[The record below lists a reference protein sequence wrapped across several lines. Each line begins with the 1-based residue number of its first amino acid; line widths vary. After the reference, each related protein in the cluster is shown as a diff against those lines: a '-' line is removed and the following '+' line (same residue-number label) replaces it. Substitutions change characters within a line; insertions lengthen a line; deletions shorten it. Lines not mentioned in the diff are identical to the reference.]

1 MPSSFKVSS
10 FEDIPIETPLEDIP
24 INVNRVRNGFKSH
37 KTLSL
42 EFRKGQLRN
51 IYYAIL
57 DNLDLIYASI
67 QLDLNKSQL
76 ETDLTEISFIFKEI
90 NYFIDNLDKLAKP
103 ESIGIELIMK
113 PATGHIYKNPYGTV
127 LIISPWNYPV
137 VLAFSPVIAAIAAGN
152 SVVLKCSELCPNT
165 SRLVIKLLNTALD
178 SEIFTGVTGAIPQS
192 TALLKEKFDKIMYT
206 GNSVVGRIV
215 SRAAAEH
222 LTPVLLELGGKSPV
236 IITKNAD
243 VKLAARRVLWGKQV
257 NAGQTCVAP
266 DYILVDAAIKPKFIA
281 ELKKAYKEYFPDDD
295 KETWSSYSHI
305 INERHFDRVS
315 GILNKTEGTVIVGG
329 ITDANSKL
337 IAPTFVD
344 DIKPSDALM
353 EDELFGPLIG
363 IITVHSTQEAIEFI
377 CKEHDTPLALYIF
390 SNSTKEQEEIIA
402 KTRSGG
408 VGINDPLMHVAL
420 LNAPF
425 GGVGESGT
433 GGGYHGR
440 FGFEAFSHSRTV
452 FSQSSIVEKLL
463 TIRYPP
469 YLPWKQDA
477 YHKMTARNPWFS
489 RDGPVKK
496 SLFKRLFGVKV
507 LAVLILPAVAYL
519 YKLYKPQA

>member
-1 MPSSFKVSS
+1 MSSSFKVSS
-10 FEDIPIETPLEDIP
+10 FEDIPIETPIEDIP
-24 INVNRVRNGFKSH
+24 IKVERVRNGFKSH
-37 KTLSL
+37 KTQNL

-57 DNLDLIYASI
+57 DNLDLLYASI

-76 ETDLTEISFIFKEI
+76 ETDLTEIAFIFKEI
-90 NYFIDNLDKLAKP
+90 TYFIENLDKLAKP
-103 ESIGIELIMK
+103 ESIGVEVIMK

-127 LIISPWNYPV
+127 LVISPWNYPI
-137 VLAFSPVIAAIAAGN
+137 VLAVSPVIAAIAAGN

-165 SRLVIKLLNTALD
+165 SRLVIKILNTALD

-192 TALLKEKFDKIMYT
+192 TVLLKEKFDKILYT
-206 GNSVVGRIV
+206 GNSTVGRIV

-243 VKLAARRVLWGKQV
+243 LKLAARRVLWGKQV

-281 ELKKAYKEYFPDDD
+281 ELKKVYEEYFPDND
-295 KETWSSYSHI
+295 KETWTSYSRI
-305 INERHFDRVS
+305 INERHFDRVT
-315 GILNKTEGTVIVGG
+315 GILKKSEGTVIVGG
-329 ITDANSKL
+329 ISDPHSKL
-337 IAPTFVD
+337 ITPTFID
-344 DIKPSDALM
+344 KIKPSDALM

-363 IITVHSTQEAIEFI
+363 IITVTSTQEAIDFI
-377 CKEHDTPLALYIF
+377 CNEHDTPLAIYIF
-390 SNSTKEQEEIIA
+390 SNNFKEQEEIIA

-433 GGGYHGR
+433 GGGYHGK
-440 FGFEAFSHSRTV
+440 FGFDAFSHSRTV
-452 FSQSSIVEKLL
+452 FSQSSLVERLL

-469 YLPWKQDA
+469 YLPWKQDT
-477 YHKMTARNPWFS
+477 YHKMIARNPWFS
-489 RDGPVKK
+489 REGPVKK
-496 SLFKRLFGVKV
+496 SFFKRLFGGKV
-507 LAVLILPAVAYL
+507 LAVLFFSTVAYL
-519 YKLYKPQA
+519 YKIYQPKA